1 MISMAK
7 VYEPLTARELQ
18 VSDLITNGL
27 SYTEIGEELAL
38 SPHTV
43 KTHYRSIY
51 RKLGIH
57 SRRELFALKK
67 NDRRM

>member
-1 MISMAK
+1 MISMAADYK
-7 VYEPLTARELQ
+7 PLTARELQ
-18 VSDLITNGL
+18 VSDLITQGL
-27 SYTEIGEELAL
+27 SYTEIGEELTL

-57 SRRELFALKK
+57 SKRELFALK
-67 NDRRM
+67 RI

>member
-1 MISMAK
+1 MVSMATAYK
-7 VYEPLTARELQ
+7 TLTVRELQ

-27 SYTEIGEELAL
+27 SYTEIGEELML

-57 SRRELFALKK
+57 SKRELFALK
-67 NDRRM
+67 NNNMRV